1 MNNIIVNLCIKSNNR
16 IDMIDNYI
24 LQNLVM
30 YLVPFFGVL
39 IPILLGQRYG
49 FYLKTKA
56 VKVSDAPV
64 GSVVGAALGL
74 LAFML
79 AFTFQIVDNRY
90 NERKKLLL
98 DEVTTIRTTYL
109 RAGLIPE
116 PYKSNTRKLLIEY
129 TDLRASIVD
138 EITPRKVEHLKN
150 RSQAILDSLWHY
162 SEALGALDRSS
173 EAYSLYMSS
182 TNDLNEIY
190 NHRVT
195 YTFEYRIPFAILF
208 ILGIIT
214 LFSMFLLGY
223 QFGISGKKN
232 NIVAVLISI
241 IFASLMWLI
250 LALDRPEKGFI
261 RLNQKPIITLHKQL
275 HGK

>member
-1 MNNIIVNLCIKSNNR
+1 MMDHYII
-16 IDMIDNYI
+16 
-24 LQNLVM
+24 QNLVM
-30 YLVPFFGVL
+30 YLIPFFCVL

-49 FYLKTKA
+49 FYLKSKA

-98 DEVTTIRTTYL
+98 DEVTTIRTTFL

-129 TDLRASIVD
+129 IDLRASIVN
-138 EITPRKVEHLKN
+138 EITPQKIEHLKN

-162 SEALGALDRSS
+162 SEALGAQDRSS

-195 YTFEYRIPFAILF
+195 YTFEYRIPFAILC
-208 ILGIIT
+208 ILGVIT
-214 LFSMFLLGY
+214 FFSMFLLGY

-232 NIVAVLISI
+232 NIIAVLISV

-261 RLNQKPIITLHKQL
+261 RLNQKPIITLYKQL
-275 HGK
+275 HEK

>member
-1 MNNIIVNLCIKSNNR
+1 MDNIMFLNLA
-16 IDMIDNYI
+16 
-24 LQNLVM
+24 M
-30 YLVPFFGVL
+30 YLIPFFCVL
-39 IPILLGQRYG
+39 VPILLGQQYG

-64 GSVVGAALGL
+64 GSVVGASLGL

-129 TDLRASIVD
+129 TDVRAAIVND
-138 EITPRKVEHLKN
+138 ISPKKLEHLRI

-162 SEALGALDRSS
+162 SEALAAYDRSS
-173 EAYSLYMSS
+173 EAYSLYTGS

-190 NHRVT
+190 NQRVT

-208 ILGIIT
+208 ILGVIT

-232 NIVAVLISI
+232 YIVAVLISI

-250 LALDRPEKGFI
+250 LALDRPEQGFI
-261 RLNQKPIITLHKQL
+261 RLNQQPIITLHKQL
-275 HGK
+275 HEK

>member
-1 MNNIIVNLCIKSNNR
+1 MDKLLLNLE
-16 IDMIDNYI
+16 
-24 LQNLVM
+24 M
-30 YLVPFFGVL
+30 YLIPFLCVFV
-39 IPILLGQRYG
+39 PILLGQQYG
-49 FYLKTKA
+49 LYLKHRA

-64 GSVVGAALGL
+64 GSVVGASLGL

-116 PYKSNTRKLLIEY
+116 PYKSSTRKLLIEY
-129 TDLRASIVD
+129 TDVRAAIVSD
-138 EITPRKVEHLKN
+138 MSPKKLEHVRV

-162 SEALGALDRSS
+162 SEALAAFDRSS
-173 EAYSLYMSS
+173 EAFSLYMGS

-190 NHRVT
+190 NQRVT
-195 YTFEYRIPFAILF
+195 YTFEYRIPFAILC

-223 QFGISGKKN
+223 QFGITGKKN
-232 NIVAVLISI
+232 NIVAAIISV

-250 LALDRPEKGFI
+250 LALDRPEQGFI
-261 RLNQKPIITLHKQL
+261 RLNQQPIITLYKQL

>member
-1 MNNIIVNLCIKSNNR
+1 
-16 IDMIDNYI
+16 
-24 LQNLVM
+24 M
-30 YLVPFFGVL
+30 YLIPFFGVL
-39 IPILLGQRYG
+39 LPILLGQRYG

-56 VKVSDAPV
+56 VKVSDAPI

-138 EITPRKVEHLKN
+138 EITPQKVEHLKS

-162 SEALGALDRSS
+162 SEALGAQDRSS

-208 ILGIIT
+208 ILGVIT

-223 QFGISGKKN
+223 QFGITGKKN
-232 NIVAVLISI
+232 NVVAVLISVT
-241 IFASLMWLI
+241 FASLMWLI

-261 RLNQKPIITLHKQL
+261 RLNQKPIITLYKQL
-275 HGK
+275 HEKE